1 MTKARSRGQRLR
13 ERRERRERES
23 GLPDIAPVQ
32 KREKN
37 GRKSRAGVKRSAD
50 VPALIVRC
58 LRRGVEPT
66 EAEMR
71 ESKALWWGCC
81 AGSAMARAVTDER
94 ERAELWDAIMHMR
107 KTVRAYDAA
116 CGAPSRHAKCLQI
129 LAPVDAVEASA
140 ESAPIDTRSD
150 EDRSRSAMRAWMQMH
165 GWLRCADKA
174 AASEAWR
181 VVIQDEPARDVP
193 GLLSALRCVADGVA
207 GRKIACRARTA

>member
-1 MTKARSRGQRLR
+1 MTSKAA
-13 ERRERRERES
+13 RRRAKRARKNDT
-23 GLPDIAPVQ
+23 GLPDLADIPA
-32 KREKN
+32 REKN

-71 ESKALWWGCC
+71 ESKAMWWGCC

-94 ERAELWDAIMHMR
+94 ERAELWDAITHMR

-150 EDRSRSAMRAWMQMH
+150 DERSRSAVSAWMQLH
-165 GWLRCADKA
+165 GWLGYTDKA

-181 VVIQDEPARDVP
+181 VVIQDEPDRDVP

-207 GRKIACRARTA
+207 GRKIVCRARTA